1 MTLLDRDLATDH
13 ARVETQ
19 GTSVGGD
26 LLPVGH
32 RRRETHSTLADGHLF
47 ATDHQPDETHVSDV
61 GGDPS
66 CPAAIGRST
75 PSARPLPGT
84 FSTQL
89 IDEPTTQRGFGWVE
103 LRMAADLFDRAQ
115 QERIAVGNLI
125 RSPLQ
130 GGNIDPIFFGEHLA
144 RLEVVE
150 HQARLMMRRTY
161 KRIVPPELRAWQKS
175 SRGVGDDLFARL
187 LGHLG
192 DPYIATPHYWEGTGK
207 ERTLMVEEPRVR
219 TIGQLWQYAG
229 HGDPHRRKTKGMTAD
244 EAFALGSPMVKML
257 VHLNAEACMKQPAGS
272 HYREVYVATRAKV
285 LDKAHSTACV
295 RCGPSGKPA
304 AEGSPWSLGHQ
315 HAHALRIV
323 GKELLRDMWLA
334 RHHAEG
340 VSQ

>member
-13 ARVETQ
+13 RRPETHRPN
-19 GTSVGGD
+19 VGGD
-26 LLPVGH
+26 LLPSVQRRVDIH
-32 RRRETHSTLADGHLF
+32 RRVDAGHLL
-47 ATDHQPDETHVSDV
+47 ATDHRTNDAQVRNV

-66 CPAAIGRST
+66 CPAAIEESKPNDG
-75 PSARPLPGT
+75 PPPGT
-84 FSTQL
+84 IPTQ
-89 IDEPTTQRGFGWVE
+89 PTVNAQTHTPTGWVE

-115 QERIAVGNLI
+115 LERIAVGNLI

-161 KRIVPPELRAWQKS
+161 KRIVPPELRAWQKA

-207 ERTLMVEEPRVR
+207 KRTLMVEEPRVR

-229 HGDPHRRKTKGMTAD
+229 HGDPHRRKTKGMTAE

-285 LDKAHSTACV
+285 LDKVHSTACV

-340 VSQ
+340 VNR

>member
-1 MTLLDRDLATDH
+1 
-13 ARVETQ
+13 
-19 GTSVGGD
+19 
-26 LLPVGH
+26 
-32 RRRETHSTLADGHLF
+32 
-47 ATDHQPDETHVSDV
+47 
-61 GGDPS
+61 
-66 CPAAIGRST
+66 
-75 PSARPLPGT
+75 
-84 FSTQL
+84 
-89 IDEPTTQRGFGWVE
+89 
-103 LRMAADLFDRAQ
+103 MAADLFDRAQ
-115 QERIAVGNLI
+115 LERIAVGNLI

-161 KRIVPPELRAWQKS
+161 KRIVPPELRAWQKA

-207 ERTLMVEEPRVR
+207 DRTLMVEEPRVR

-229 HGDPHRRKTKGMTAD
+229 HGDPHRRKTKGMTAE

-272 HYREVYVATRAKV
+272 HYREVYVSTRAKV
-285 LDKAHSTACV
+285 LDKVHSVPCV

-304 AEGSPWSLGHQ
+304 PEGSPWSLGHQ

-340 VSQ
+340 VNQ